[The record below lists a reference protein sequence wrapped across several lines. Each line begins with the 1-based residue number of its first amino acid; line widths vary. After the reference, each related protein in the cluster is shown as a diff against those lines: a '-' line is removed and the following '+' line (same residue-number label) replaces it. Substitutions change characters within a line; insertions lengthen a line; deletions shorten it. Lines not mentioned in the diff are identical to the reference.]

1 MASSAKQKEKIS
13 CDRCGRMLARGSINE
28 HKRSI
33 KCKSSKETKI
43 NMPLDAPMSMY
54 KDFPMDKT
62 MDDVRK
68 HFEQYGYDLDKHLI

>member
-1 MASSAKQKEKIS
+1 
-13 CDRCGRMLARGSINE
+13 
-28 HKRSI
+28 
-33 KCKSSKETKI
+33 
-43 NMPLDAPMSMY
+43 MSMY